1 MAFRLVVK
9 GVGLKY
15 LLLEI
20 RSPFLLPLEG
30 IKAGIEGVT
39 PRFLLLLKRFFNR
52 PSISSNNKGN
62 KTGLICD
69 YDNA

>member
-20 RSPFLLPLEG
+20 RSPFLSPLEG
-30 IKAGIEGVT
+30 IKASIEGVML
-39 PRFLLLLKRFFNR
+39 RSLLLLKRFFNW
-52 PSISSNNKGN
+52 PLVSNNNKGN
-62 KTGLICD
+62 RTGLICD
-69 YDNA
+69 CDDA